1 MVLSSA
7 GDEVVNLTTGIDVRP
22 VRPTDYDAW
31 LPLWNGYNE
40 FYGRV
45 GATALDP
52 AITEAT
58 WKRFFDPGEPVYALV
73 AEAGGALSG
82 LAHLLYH
89 RSTTRL
95 ELVCY
100 LQDLYTAPA
109 RRGHGIGRA
118 LIDGVYAEARRA
130 GLRRVYWQTHA
141 SNTAGRALYD
151 RIARHDGF
159 IVYSCDV

>member
-1 MVLSSA
+1 M
-7 GDEVVNLTTGIDVRP
+7 TGGVEIRP
-22 VRPTDYDAW
+22 VRPSDYDAW

-52 AITEAT
+52 AITETT

-73 AEAGGALSG
+73 AEVDGSLDG
-82 LAHLLYH
+82 LAHYLYH
-89 RSTTRL
+89 RSTTRS

-109 RRGHGIGRA
+109 RRGRGIGRA
-118 LIDGVYAEARRA
+118 LIEGVSAQARRA

-141 SNTAGRALYD
+141 SNAPGRALYD
-151 RIARHDGF
+151 RVARHHGF
-159 IVYSCDV
+159 IVYSRDV